1 MSMVAVQNRLNN
13 STSGNTPSFV
23 DDLSPDGTSSAAVYV
38 TVPVQLENESTALD
52 VRLTQNVRSTSEVY
66 VYYRLS
72 GAEEERP
79 INDLNWVAFNGDG
92 TEDISVTPAEND
104 GTYKEYKYSAS
115 NLNTFTTFQVK
126 IVMKGTNSSYHPI
139 IRDLRGIALAV

>member
-1 MSMVAVQNRLNN
+1 MYPHPYRMRARCNN
-13 STSGNTPSFV
+13 LLTNYKKEFFFEVSASASYL
-23 DDLSPDGTSSAAVYV
+23 DDLI
-38 TVPVQLENESTALD
+38 N
-52 VRLTQNVRSTSEVY
+52 NVFSIY
-66 VYYRLS
+66 NLLIGS

-126 IVMKGTNSSYHPI
+126 IVMKGTNSSYPPI